1 MSKAHRFSIALAIL
15 GPGLLALGGCNKED
29 KSSQSASQT
38 AETKASAPAAPG
50 PGLKSAEPNS
60 FEEVAAQLD
69 RGGSLYFYLST
80 EQWLAG
86 LSEHLLKLRD
96 LVLSSTPAKQF
107 DPAAREKA
115 ERVFSIVTDLV
126 KKSGLE
132 EITGVG
138 ASSIALEPGL
148 HRNKVFVHHYKGK
161 DTGFLW
167 SAFGK
172 APHRLTALDLLPA
185 DTALASFA
193 DVDLAQLVGVVRQE
207 IEQSGIAEAKQGLD
221 MVLLKFSAATGMSLD
236 EVLQSLGGNMGIILT
251 LDVSKKITVPVGGDG
266 QTIPAPRIALV
277 WQVKDDRI
285 FKQVEKAIAP
295 LPGLVQVTEP
305 DLRMRT
311 MPLPLPIMEVR
322 PTAAQWGNYLIV
334 ASDDK
339 LIRDIIAAQKDGKGL
354 KATPEFVRQSAGMPE
369 EGNAFQ
375 IVTQLFADTWTRF
388 QSGMMKNQ
396 PGMTQE
402 QLAMMQKL
410 LSFQNPSATY
420 SVSSHIENGW
430 LMVSKS
436 NHGASRL
443 IAAAVVAPLAIAAG
457 VALPAFMK
465 ARDHAKATKSLAQ
478 AKQIGMGCKMYAGD
492 NDGKFPPTLDALVPD
507 YVPDAKTFISPFAPE
522 IPMGYDYTAG
532 LTDQSPPDK
541 VLIEDKFASRE
552 HQRVVVHVDGSGE
565 VTHQP

>member
-29 KSSQSASQT
+29 SSSQRAPQNT
-38 AETKASAPAAPG
+38 EPKASAAATPG
-50 PGLKSAEPNS
+50 PKAAEPNS

-69 RGGSLYFYLST
+69 RGGALYFYLST

-86 LSEHLLKLRD
+86 LSENLVKLRD
-96 LVLSSTPAKQF
+96 FILSSTPAKQF
-107 DPAAREKA
+107 DTADRDKA
-115 ERVFSIVTDLV
+115 ERVFKIVTDLV

-132 EITGVG
+132 EITGIG
-138 ASSIALEPGL
+138 ASSFALEPGL
-148 HRNKVFVHHYKGK
+148 HRNKFFVHHYKDKG
-161 DTGFLW
+161 TGFLW

-185 DTALASFA
+185 DTALAAFA

-207 IEQSGIAEAKQGLD
+207 IEQSGLAEVKQGLD
-221 MVLLKFSAATGMSLD
+221 QALLHFSAAAGISLD
-236 EVLQSLGGNMGIILT
+236 EVLQSLGGSMGIILT
-251 LDVSKKITVPVGGDG
+251 LDASRNITVPVGGEG

-295 LPGLVQVTEP
+295 LPGLVQVNEP

-354 KATPEFVRQSAGMPE
+354 KATPEFARLSASMPG

-396 PGMTQE
+396 SGMTQE
-402 QLAMMQKL
+402 QRSMMQKL

-436 NHGASRL
+436 KQGAGRI
-443 IAAAVVAPLAIAAG
+443 IAAAVVAPVAIVAA
-457 VALPAFMK
+457 VALPAFLR
-465 ARDHAKATKSLAQ
+465 ARDRAK
-478 AKQIGMGCKMYAGD
+478 
-492 NDGKFPPTLDALVPD
+492 
-507 YVPDAKTFISPFAPE
+507 
-522 IPMGYDYTAG
+522 
-532 LTDQSPPDK
+532 
-541 VLIEDKFASRE
+541 
-552 HQRVVVHVDGSGE
+552 
-565 VTHQP
+565 

>member
-1 MSKAHRFSIALAIL
+1 MSKAHRFSIRLVVL
-15 GPGLLALGGCNKED
+15 GTGLLALGGCNKD
-29 KSSQSASQT
+29 SSSQSAPQN
-38 AETKASAPAAPG
+38 AETKASASATPG
-50 PGLKSAEPNS
+50 PKSAEPNS

-69 RGGSLYFYLST
+69 RGGALYFYLST

-86 LSEHLLKLRD
+86 LSENLLKLRD
-96 LVLSSTPAKQF
+96 FVFSSTPAKEF
-107 DPAAREKA
+107 DTADREKA
-115 ERVFSIVTDLV
+115 ERIFRIVTDLV

-132 EITGVG
+132 DITGFG
-138 ASSIALEPGL
+138 ASSFALEPGL
-148 HRNKVFVHHYKGK
+148 HRNKVFIHHYKGK
-161 DTGFLW
+161 GTGFLW

-185 DTALASFA
+185 DTALAGFA
-193 DVDLAQLVGVVRQE
+193 DLDLAQLIGVVRQE
-207 IEQSGIAEAKQGLD
+207 IEQSGVPEAKQGLD
-221 MVLLKFSAATGMSLD
+221 MALLHFSAAAGISLD
-236 EVLQSLGGNMGIILT
+236 EVLQSLGGSMGIIVT
-251 LDVSKKITVPVGGDG
+251 LDVAKNITVPVGGEG

-277 WQVKDDRI
+277 WEVKDDRI

-295 LPGLVQVTEP
+295 MPGLVRVDEP

-322 PTAAQWGNYLIV
+322 PTAAQWGNYFIV

-354 KATPEFVRQSAGMPE
+354 KATPEFAKQSAGLPT

-388 QSGMMKNQ
+388 QGGMMKNQ
-396 PGMTQE
+396 AGMTQQ

-410 LSFQNPSATY
+410 VSFQNPSATY
-420 SVSSHIENGW
+420 SVSSHLENGW

-443 IAAAVVAPLAIAAG
+443 IVAAVVVPVAIAAG
-457 VALPAFMK
+457 VALPAFSK
-465 ARDHAKATKSLAQ
+465 ARDHAKATRSLTQ
-478 AKQIGMGCKMYAGD
+478 AKQIGLGCKMYAAD
-492 NDGKFPPTLDALVPD
+492 NDGKFPPTLDALVPQ
-507 YVPDAKTFISPFAPE
+507 YVSDSKTFISPFAPE
-522 IPMGYDYTAG
+522 VPIGYDYTTG
-532 LTDQSPPDK
+532 LTEESAPDT

-552 HQRVVVHVDGSGE
+552 HQRVIVHVDMSGE
-565 VTHQP
+565 VTHEP